1 MSNSVNA
8 APNRVDVFFE
18 RPDVQRFQEV
28 AGSILKSA
36 GCVALVALVVFA
48 SLALL
53 TLTIGSFT
61 LGCMACS
68 GALVPLVVVEGV
80 QLIFGS
86 IPLAIM
92 TGAFIGVFGGGVVA
106 MAMNQCEETHRL
118 IWDN

>member
-8 APNRVDVFFE
+8 APSRIEVFFE
-18 RPDVQRFQEV
+18 RPDVQRFNAV

-48 SLALL
+48 SLALIAL
-53 TLTIGSFT
+53 TFGSFT
-61 LGCMACS
+61 LGCMACA
-68 GALVPLVVVEGV
+68 GAFVPLVVLEGV

-92 TGAFIGVFGGGVVA
+92 TCMFIGVFGAVIPKTWD
-106 MAMNQCEETHRL
+106 QCKETHQL

>member
-8 APNRVDVFFE
+8 APNQVDIFFE

-28 AGSILKSA
+28 TGSILKSA

-48 SLALL
+48 SLALIGL
-53 TLTIGSFT
+53 TVGSFT
-61 LGCMACS
+61 LGCMACA
-68 GALVPLVVVEGV
+68 GALVPLVVAEGV
-80 QLIFGS
+80 QLICGS

-92 TGAFIGVFGGGVVA
+92 TCAFIGVFGA
-106 MAMNQCEETHRL
+106 AIPMAWDQCKETHQL